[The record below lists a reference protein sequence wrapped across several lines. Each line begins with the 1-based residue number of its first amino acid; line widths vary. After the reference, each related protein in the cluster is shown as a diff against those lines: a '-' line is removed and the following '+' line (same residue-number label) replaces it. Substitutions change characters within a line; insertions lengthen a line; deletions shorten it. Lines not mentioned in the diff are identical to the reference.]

1 MRAIVVNSPGG
12 PERMELVDFEPPML
26 GEGEALVAVEAAG
39 VNFIDIYHR
48 SGVYPLAM
56 PARIGRE
63 GAGVVV
69 AVGPGAPHIR
79 EGERVAWCDVTGS
92 YATHVVAPVSKLV
105 PVPSEVDA
113 RTAAGV
119 MLQGLTAHYLT
130 RGVYALEPGDT
141 CLVHSAAGGVGL
153 LLCQFAKAC
162 GAHAIGVVST
172 PEKAAL
178 AKAHGADDV
187 LVVKSG
193 APFSTEV
200 LARTEG
206 KGVDV
211 VYDGVGRDTWE
222 ESLRSVRA
230 RGMLVLYGQ
239 SSGLIPPIDPLLL
252 MQRGSVFLTRPSLYH
267 YTATRSEL
275 LERARDVFY
284 AVAREGLRVTI
295 GGEFP
300 LADAAEAHR
309 RLASRSTTG
318 KLLLIP

>member
-1 MRAIVVNSPGG
+1 MKAIVVNAPGG
-12 PERMELVDFEPPML
+12 PERMELTELETPKP
-26 GEGEALVAVEAAG
+26 GEDEALVAVEAAG

-48 SGVYPLAM
+48 SGVYPLPM
-56 PARIGRE
+56 PARLGRE

-69 AVGPGAPHIR
+69 AVGPGAPHLR
-79 EGERVAWCDVTGS
+79 EGDRVAWCDVGGS

-130 RGVYALEPGDT
+130 RGVYALEPGDA

-153 LLCQFAKAC
+153 MLCQFAKAC

-178 AKAHGADDV
+178 ARAHGADDV
-187 LVVKSG
+187 IVTAG
-193 APFSTEV
+193 GHAFSAEV

-206 KGVDV
+206 RGVDV

-222 ESLRSVRA
+222 ESLRSVRP
-230 RGMLVLYGQ
+230 RGMLVLFGQ
-239 SSGLIPPIDPLLL
+239 SSGLIPPIDPLAL

-284 AVAREGLRVTI
+284 AVAREGLRVTM

-300 LADAAEAHR
+300 LSEAAEAHR
-309 RLASRSTTG
+309 RLASRATTG